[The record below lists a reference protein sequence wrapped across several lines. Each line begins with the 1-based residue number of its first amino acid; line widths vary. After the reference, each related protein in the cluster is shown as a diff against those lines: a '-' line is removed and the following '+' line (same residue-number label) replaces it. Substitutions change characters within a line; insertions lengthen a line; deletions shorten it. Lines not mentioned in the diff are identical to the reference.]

1 MILNKLTKL
10 NACKTRAAACGFA
23 LTLLSAFPVQA
34 AEIQSLTSIQLQAES
49 YIANYPY
56 ESPYP
61 PGFQLGHLD
70 SRLRLKACHEQ
81 LSIEFTRRD
90 QVYGNTALTVR
101 CPVKAG
107 WKIHLPARIDVFD
120 DVVVTAKPLLKGQK
134 IDNSAISFQKHNI
147 ARLKNGYYSKHS
159 ALHQL
164 EARRN
169 LARGTILTPSNLSP
183 LLLVRSG
190 QQVTLVLDYRGLQ
203 IKSTGKALRSA
214 RMGQLVKVR
223 NSQSQKIVE
232 GVVAGEGLVRI
243 SI

>member
-1 MILNKLTKL
+1 MILTRFLKL
-10 NACKTRAAACGFA
+10 NTGKARATACASTLA
-23 LTLLSAFPVQA
+23 LLSAFSVQA
-34 AEIQSLTSIQLQAES
+34 TEVHSLASIQLQAES
-49 YIANYPY
+49 FIANYPY

-61 PGFQLGHLD
+61 PSFKLGHLD
-70 SRLRLKACHEQ
+70 SRLRLKACHEA
-81 LSIEFTRRD
+81 LSVEFTRRD

-101 CPVKAG
+101 CPIEAG
-107 WKIHLPARIDVFD
+107 WKIHLPARIEVFD

-134 IDNSAISFQKHNI
+134 IDDSAISFQKHNI
-147 ARLKNGYYSKHS
+147 ARLNNGYYSKQS

-169 LARGTILTPSNLSP
+169 LARGTVLTPSNLSP

-190 QQVTLVLDYRGLQ
+190 QQVTLVLDYNGLQ

-214 RMGQLVKVR
+214 TLGQLVKVR